1 MGSNKSKKWPVT
13 YSDFGRKEHSKVRG
27 SILVVLNGGSLISK
41 EIFSKKKKKKLLAN
55 ARTKQRTLHAQVDQK
70 V

>member
-41 EIFSKKKKKKLLAN
+41 EIFSKKKKKKN
-55 ARTKQRTLHAQVDQK
+55 Y
-70 V
+70 